1 MAIVTE
7 RESRPGR
14 RRRLRLASPAT
25 LEEIGEIEVQTS
37 ADVERALVRARA
49 AQPGWGALSIDERA
63 RILRRAVEVVL
74 ARQDEIVDLVV
85 RESGKPRNE
94 ARMMEVFAAC
104 DSLTYWARHSRR
116 QLSPQKIRP
125 HGLLRF
131 AKTLR
136 IEYRPLGVVGVISP
150 WNAPLILSLNP
161 SAQALVAGNSVLLKP
176 SEVTPFSGELLG
188 EIFKDAGLPEGIFQ
202 VLTGDGE
209 TGAALCASGV
219 DKISFTGSIATG
231 RKVAEACARQ
241 LIPCTLELG
250 GNDPMIVCRDADLD
264 RAAAGAVA
272 GAFLNAGQYCCGT
285 ERVYVVEDV
294 AGAFTDRVLRRV
306 SALRQGCDG
315 EFDVGAIFQERQLEV
330 IERHVSDA
338 LSHGAKVLAGGRRN
352 PELKG
357 LYYEP
362 TVLADVNRD
371 MLIMREETFG
381 PILPIQRVRDEDEAI
396 QCANDSRYGLA
407 ASLWTRD
414 AHRGRELARRLESGS
429 VCINDMTL
437 TYGLLEA
444 PFGGQ
449 KQSGIGQVNGQLGL
463 RGYCHAEPIIADR
476 AGGRRVL
483 SHYPYSLGS
492 DLRMK
497 RLLRIWFGTPLAR
510 WFS

>member
-7 RESRPGR
+7 SASGPGE
-14 RRRLRLASPAT
+14 RRRLRLSSPAT

-37 ADVERALVRARA
+37 VDVAHAVERARH
-49 AQPGWGALSIDERA
+49 AQPAWAGLAIEERA
-63 RILRRAVEVVL
+63 RFLRRMLDGVL
-74 ARQDEIVDLVV
+74 ARQDEIVDVVV

-94 ARMMEVFAAC
+94 ARMMEVFSAC
-104 DSLTYWARHSRR
+104 DSLTYWTSHAGRLLRPER
-116 QLSPQKIRP
+116 VRP

-150 WNAPLILSLNP
+150 WNAPLILSLDP
-161 SAQALVAGNSVLLKP
+161 SVQALVAGNAVLLKP

-188 EIFKDAGLPEGIFQ
+188 ELFEAAGLPEGIFQ

-219 DKISFTGSIATG
+219 DKISFTGSVATG
-231 RKVAEACARQ
+231 RKVGEACARQ

-250 GNDPMIVCRDADLD
+250 GDDPMIVCGDADLE

-285 ERVYVVEDV
+285 ERVYVVDEI

-306 SALRQGCDG
+306 AELRQGSDG
-315 EFDVGAIFQERQLEV
+315 EFDVGAIFQERQLAV

-338 LSHGAKVLAGGRRN
+338 VSRGAKILAGGRRN
-352 PELKG
+352 PALSG

-362 TVLADVNRD
+362 TVLVDVGGD
-371 MLIMREETFG
+371 MEIMREETFG

-396 QCANDSRYGLA
+396 RCANDSRYGLA
-407 ASLWTRD
+407 ATVWTRD
-414 AHRGRELARRLESGS
+414 PARGRDLARRLEAGS
-429 VCINDMTL
+429 VCINDMTV

-444 PFGGQ
+444 PFGGR
-449 KQSGIGQVNGQLGL
+449 KQSGIGQVHGALGL

-476 AGGRRVL
+476 AGGKRSL
-483 SHYPYSLGS
+483 SHYPYTLAS
-492 DLRMK
+492 DQRMK
-497 RLLRIWFGTPLAR
+497 RFLKIWFGTPLAR
-510 WFS
+510 WLS